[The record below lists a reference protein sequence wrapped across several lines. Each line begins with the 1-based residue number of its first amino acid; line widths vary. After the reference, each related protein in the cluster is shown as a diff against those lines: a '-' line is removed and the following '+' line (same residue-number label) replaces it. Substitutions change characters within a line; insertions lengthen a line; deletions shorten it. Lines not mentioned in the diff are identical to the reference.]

1 MKTAVPA
8 SQRSAL
14 VLVASNDG
22 IRRAEI
28 IRGAQQ
34 AGHRVLEALD
44 GVQAVSAATRHVP
57 DLLIADAVLPQLDG
71 VQVATSL
78 KEHPDTTDVGIV
90 LVGKVAAAPDVAD
103 PTWAI
108 VESSAEVGCPM
119 ATILSRR
126 TTASDAIVTLRRAL
140 ADVRASASGP
150 SADGDDASMLVRAR
164 QIANS
169 VEESMIS
176 VLVADDDARYVDAN
190 AAACALTGYPREEL
204 LAMTIWDL
212 TPEQRV
218 PRNRRLWDRFKRD
231 GRFEGPYRIRR
242 RTGETVTI
250 RCAASA
256 NVSPGLHVSALAPAR
271 LLEVIR
277 S

>member
-14 VLVASNDG
+14 VLVASNDDV
-22 IRRAEI
+22 RRAEI
-28 IRGAQQ
+28 VRGVEQN
-34 AGHRVLEALD
+34 GHRVVEAVD
-44 GVQAVSAATRHVP
+44 GLNAVTAATRYIP
-57 DLLIADAVLPQLDG
+57 DLVIADAVLPRLDG
-71 VQVATSL
+71 VQVAASL
-78 KEHPDTTDVGIV
+78 RENPDTTDVVII
-90 LVGKVAAAPDVAD
+90 LVGTIAAAADVAD
-103 PTWAI
+103 PGWVV
-108 VESSAEVGCPM
+108 VESTKDVAPM
-119 ATILSRR
+119 TATLLSRR
-126 TTASDAIVTLRRAL
+126 TAASDAIVTLRRAL
-140 ADVRASASGP
+140 ADVRASANGP
-150 SADGDDASMLVRAR
+150 AGNGATTLVRAR

-169 VEESMIS
+169 VEELMIS
-176 VLVADDDARYVDAN
+176 VLVADDDARYVEAN
-190 AAACALTGYPREEL
+190 AAACALSGYSRAEL

-218 PRNRRLWDRFKRD
+218 PRDRRLWDRFKRD
-231 GRFEGPYRIRR
+231 GRFEGSYRIRR
-242 RTGETVTI
+242 RTGEIVTI

>member
-1 MKTAVPA
+1 VEH
-8 SQRSAL
+8 S
-14 VLVASNDG
+14 
-22 IRRAEI
+22 
-28 IRGAQQ
+28 
-34 AGHRVLEALD
+34 GHRVIEALD
-44 GVQAVSAATRHVP
+44 GLGAVTAATRHIP

-71 VQVATSL
+71 IQVATTL
-78 KEHPDTTDVGIV
+78 KENPDTTDVVTIV
-90 LVGKVAAAPDVAD
+90 VGQLAAAVGVANPSWIVADSAIDVA
-103 PTWAI
+103 PL
-108 VESSAEVGCPM
+108 M
-119 ATILSRR
+119 ATLLSRR
-126 TTASDAIVTLRRAL
+126 TAASDGIVTLRRAL
-140 ADVRASASGP
+140 ADVRASAS
-150 SADGDDASMLVRAR
+150 SAGDVGADPATLVRAR

-176 VLVADDDARYVDAN
+176 VLVADDDARYVEAN
-190 AAACALTGYPREEL
+190 AAACALSGYSREQL

-218 PRNRRLWDRFKRD
+218 ARDRRVWDRFKRD

-250 RCAASA
+250 RCVAVA
-256 NVSPGLHVSALAPAR
+256 NVSPGHHVSALAPTR